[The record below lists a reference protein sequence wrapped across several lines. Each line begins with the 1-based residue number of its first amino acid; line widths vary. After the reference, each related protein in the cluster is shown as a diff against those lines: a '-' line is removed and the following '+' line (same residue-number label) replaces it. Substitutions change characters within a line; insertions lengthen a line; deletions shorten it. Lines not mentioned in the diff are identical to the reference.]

1 MNTVYCPSFE
11 TEKRTRAFNRH
22 IWWFVSLIS
31 LFTVGIGVFAAFH
44 PFMSSFLGLVSSPV
58 TDHMV
63 VPILACVFIFVALA
77 YQLVMFLT
85 ELMTS
90 YSFEN
95 NRIVK
100 GKIQN
105 KIPPSAASLINDAE
119 VTAYMLKNAGNSGRV
134 MTAQA
139 GKNLGIILQL
149 IEYNMN
155 PAFVSQC
162 FDTDIYKK
170 KVYTNPVFVKETRY
184 TLVYNCEN
192 GKLVI
197 PKIYA
202 GLCSSDSEPRSFILR
217 IVIRGIIVFAI
228 GLMIACADLGYG
240 SSQNK
245 ENLSNIADTRDTI
258 ERELGGYN
266 YAVDK
271 VNSKVYKFSKSDGI
285 KKSEI
290 TYYFDKNGAVE
301 DVDIQLYYND
311 TAFENELR
319 YIISSMDE
327 SFNEVEVDDFIS
339 QAVEN
344 VNSEHPGYTILCSE
358 NGKYSLRLGSSEGY
372 VDIH

>member
-149 IEYNMN
+149 MEYNMN
-155 PAFVSQC
+155 PVFVSQC

-217 IVIRGIIVFAI
+217 IVIRSIIVFAI

-327 SFNEVEVDDFIS
+327 SFNEDEVDDFIS

>member
-1 MNTVYCPSFE
+1 
-11 TEKRTRAFNRH
+11 
-22 IWWFVSLIS
+22 
-31 LFTVGIGVFAAFH
+31 
-44 PFMSSFLGLVSSPV
+44 
-58 TDHMV
+58 
-63 VPILACVFIFVALA
+63 
-77 YQLVMFLT
+77 
-85 ELMTS
+85 
-90 YSFEN
+90 
-95 NRIVK
+95 
-100 GKIQN
+100 
-105 KIPPSAASLINDAE
+105 
-119 VTAYMLKNAGNSGRV
+119 

-139 GKNLGIILQL
+139 VKNLGNILQL

-217 IVIRGIIVFAI
+217 IVIRSIIVFAI

-327 SFNEVEVDDFIS
+327 SFNEDEVDDFIS

-344 VNSEHPGYTILCSE
+344 VNSEHPSYTILRSE
-358 NGKYSLRLGSSEGY
+358 NEKYSLRLGSSEGY